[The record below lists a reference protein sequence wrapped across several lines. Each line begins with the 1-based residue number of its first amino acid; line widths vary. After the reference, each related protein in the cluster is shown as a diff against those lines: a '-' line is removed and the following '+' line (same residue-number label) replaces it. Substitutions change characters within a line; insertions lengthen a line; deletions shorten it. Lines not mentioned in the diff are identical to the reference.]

1 MKEEKKREKKIQYNE
16 KKNKEWCW
24 ATNGARLH
32 SLTNVADFSRHFTAG
47 KFQKTPFF
55 NRETKCLGLNI
66 ESLET
71 VNEWCSA
78 CTRILFFSNF
88 LETLKDPPFR
98 DQLTEGFHK
107 ETTFFESISLLN
119 VNLMDLV
126 LMDDQIRERLFANRI
141 YLNVMYVSRLLNRQS

>member
-1 MKEEKKREKKIQYNE
+1 MKERKTKGKVGKEREFFFGGGGGQMKEEKKEKRKYNIMK

-78 CTRILFFSNF
+78 CLDFSNF
-88 LETLKDPPFR
+88 FLE
-98 DQLTEGFHK
+98 LTDCFH
-107 ETTFFESISLLN
+107 
-119 VNLMDLV
+119 V
-126 LMDDQIRERLFANRI
+126 
-141 YLNVMYVSRLLNRQS
+141 